1 MKDFQQEINKIEAQN
16 AITTEMEAEVARE
29 FKECKSDMV
38 K

>member
-1 MKDFQQEINKIEAQN
+1 MKDFQEEINKIMAKN
-16 AITTEMEAEVARE
+16 TISTEVENEVARE